1 MSCAPTSFGI
11 HLVESP
17 PVLRLEC
24 PRDRRRVLLQGHG
37 DQLRVLG
44 ARARLHVFDRVISGR
59 TEDQLG
65 F

>member
-11 HLVESP
+11 HLV
-17 PVLRLEC
+17 
-24 PRDRRRVLLQGHG
+24 DRRRVLLQGHG